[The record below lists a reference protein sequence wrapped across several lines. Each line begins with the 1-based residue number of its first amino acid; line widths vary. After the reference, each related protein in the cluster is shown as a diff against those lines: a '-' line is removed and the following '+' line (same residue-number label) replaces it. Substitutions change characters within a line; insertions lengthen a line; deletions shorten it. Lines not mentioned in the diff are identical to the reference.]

1 MDSGLEEITGI
12 KAKAVPLAGVF
23 SGSKNDPIKIYL
35 GEARTD
41 EEGRLVV
48 LAGHGKSMSIEKE
61 GDHYPYL
68 MTDFDSS
75 DWIDDT
81 SDGLISVTIKRD
93 SAGIKYV
100 CLLCEADNSSNMLL
114 ALRYQGKLEYLG
126 RHPSF
131 LTVSMHPL
139 LSTI

>member
-1 MDSGLEEITGI
+1 M
-12 KAKAVPLAGVF
+12 KPVPLAGDF
-23 SGSKNDPIKIYL
+23 YGSKDHPTNIYL
-35 GEARTD
+35 GDARTD
-41 EEGRLVV
+41 EEGRLIV
-48 LAGHGKSMSIEKE
+48 LAGHGKSRSIEKE
-61 GDHYPYL
+61 DDPYPYL

-126 RHPSF
+126 RHPS
-131 LTVSMHPL
+131 LLMVSMHPL